1 MFKSGFVAILG
12 LPNVGKSTLLN
23 NILKEKVSIV
33 SPKPQTTR
41 NKILGILN
49 EKDCQIVFID
59 TPGIH
64 NAKNKL
70 DEYMNKSISNAKE
83 DVDILLYVIDGT
95 KKITDNVIETLNT
108 HTKGVENVI
117 LVVNKVDMVTFEKL
131 YPELEKCNKLDN
143 IKDIVPVSAK
153 TGKNV
158 EELIKV
164 IKNHLTDNTRY
175 YDEDIYTDKPIKFL
189 VAEIIREKTLWL
201 LQHEIPHGIAIEI
214 LSYKDTDNICQI
226 DADIIIEKQSHKK
239 IVIGDKGDMLK
250 NIGIKARQEIEKLI
264 DKKVMLKL
272 FVKVRDDW
280 RNKSNFVNS
289 LGYDSHDI

>member
-1 MFKSGFVAILG
+1 MNM
-12 LPNVGKSTLLN
+12 LPT
-23 NILKEKVSIV
+23 
-33 SPKPQTTR
+33 
-41 NKILGILN
+41 
-49 EKDCQIVFID
+49 
-59 TPGIH
+59 
-64 NAKNKL
+64 A
-70 DEYMNKSISNAKE
+70 KSISDINIVLKDE
-83 DVDILLYVIDGT
+83 DGSVGYLNEARTSGDGT
-95 KKITDNVIETLNT
+95 YTNVSEQF
-108 HTKGVENVI
+108 
-117 LVVNKVDMVTFEKL
+117 MV
-131 YPELEKCNKLDN
+131 
-143 IKDIVPVSAK
+143 S
-153 TGKNV
+153 
-158 EELIKV
+158 
-164 IKNHLTDNTRY
+164 
-175 YDEDIYTDKPIKFL
+175 
-189 VAEIIREKTLWL
+189 EIIREKTLWL